1 MEIILWLL
9 SWIYINFPSCHLNKT
24 VAVEIMIFATPSFYH
39 QNPQVKNLAGRS
51 CHMTSFFDENPR
63 RASRKNWQGSPPT
76 LFPFSIEIRE
86 SAPLSWICATIPPQ
100 IESHVVLAPYKAPHA
115 SEIAQP
121 RHLPPLFTLY
131 FIYIY
136 IYSLLFTLYLLFIF
150 TL

>member
-1 MEIILWLL
+1 M
-9 SWIYINFPSCHLNKT
+9 
-24 VAVEIMIFATPSFYH
+24 
-39 QNPQVKNLAGRS
+39 KNLAGRS
-51 CHMTSFFDENPR
+51 RHMTSFFDKNPR
-63 RASRKNWQGSPPT
+63 RATAEKIGREVAPSYF
-76 LFPFSIEIRE
+76 LFSIEIRE

-100 IESHVVLAPYKAPHA
+100 IESHVVFAPYKAPHA